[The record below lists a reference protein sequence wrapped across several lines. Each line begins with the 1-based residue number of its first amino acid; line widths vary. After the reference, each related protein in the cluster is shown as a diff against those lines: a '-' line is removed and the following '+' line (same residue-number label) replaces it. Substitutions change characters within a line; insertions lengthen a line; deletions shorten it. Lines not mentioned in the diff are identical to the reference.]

1 MILYAAERGKFIEFA
16 DAVKNE
22 PDKKHNIYVN
32 ITNQCNCACVFC
44 LRALKK
50 MPQDHSL
57 WLQNEPTLEEIKRA
71 FDKIEKNSVNEVVFC
86 GFGEP
91 TMRLN
96 VLLDALKYVRN
107 IWPDKKIRLNTNGL
121 ASLYYKKDTAVLFK
135 NLLDTVSISL
145 NASNAEKYLEQ
156 TRTPLGIDAY
166 AAMQDFAKECEK
178 YIPDVVVTIVDS
190 IGEKEIAACKKVCA
204 AKKLKLRIRKYEAN

>member
-1 MILYAAERGKFIEFA
+1 MILYAAEQGKFIEFA

-96 VLLDALKYVRN
+96 VLLDA
-107 IWPDKKIRLNTNGL
+107 
-121 ASLYYKKDTAVLFK
+121 
-135 NLLDTVSISL
+135 
-145 NASNAEKYLEQ
+145 
-156 TRTPLGIDAY
+156 
-166 AAMQDFAKECEK
+166 
-178 YIPDVVVTIVDS
+178 
-190 IGEKEIAACKKVCA
+190 
-204 AKKLKLRIRKYEAN
+204 